1 MEVMAMTIRF
11 KLTFFNAETRLTVMK
26 FFKTKDEAVNAVN
39 TLMKNKQLQ
48 DFSITPVVLK

>member
-1 MEVMAMTIRF
+1 MAMTIRF